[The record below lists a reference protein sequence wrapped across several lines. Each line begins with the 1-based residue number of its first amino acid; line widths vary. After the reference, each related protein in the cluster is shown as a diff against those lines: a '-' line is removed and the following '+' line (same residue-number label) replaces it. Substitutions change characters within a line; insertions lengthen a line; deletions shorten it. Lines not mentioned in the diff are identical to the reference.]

1 MKKIFINLFILI
13 FLSNC
18 GFSPIY
24 MKTEMSNYNVEII
37 NVKGDRLINN
47 LISSQLNRSEDKS
60 SGNKINIDITTNY
73 KKLINSKDAT
83 GAAASYELT
92 VTSEIKVNSN
102 DGSKNFIFNERF
114 IMDKNENLLDEKN
127 YETTIKQS
135 FASLIAG
142 KIILELNSFK

>member
-1 MKKIFINLFILI
+1 MKKIFVYFLILI
-13 FLSNC
+13 LLPNC

-24 MKTEMSNYNVEII
+24 VKKDLSNYNIEFI
-37 NVKGDRLINN
+37 NVEGDRLINN
-47 LISSQLNRSEDKS
+47 LISGQLNRNKDETLE
-60 SGNKINIDITTNY
+60 NKINIDIVTKY
-73 KKLINSKDAT
+73 KKKISSKDAT

-102 DGSKNFIFNERF
+102 NGNKNFIFNERF

-127 YETTIKQS
+127 YERTIKQS

>member
-24 MKTEMSNYNVEII
+24 MKKEMSNYNVEII

-60 SGNKINIDITTNY
+60 SGNKIDIDITTNY

-83 GAAASYELT
+83 GAAASYELSVKT
-92 VTSEIKVNSN
+92 ELKVSN
-102 DGSKNFIFNERF
+102 KNNNKTFIFYERF
-114 IMDKNENLLDEKN
+114 IMYKNENLLEEKN
-127 YETTIKQS
+127 YERTIKQS
-135 FASLIAG
+135 FGSLIAN